1 MFVYFCSTTQS
12 VNSFLCTLKQA
23 PQLCVSGVYY
33 TFPMEIP
40 GGPVLKQ
47 RGAVS
52 YSSLVRAGRG
62 LVWAAVMGHPSPRT
76 FPSEHQRAPGP
87 VLPCGRSCGQQG
99 APAPARSRCLR
110 REGPA
115 RSRVRSRVPAG
126 RRESPVPCPSG
137 AEGEPSPFRSR
148 VRSRVP
154 AGPGWARPQSRPLA
168 TRSSATSRCSALLKC
183 PWSGGRG
190 KPSGCVR
197 QCQELPRQAVGLLSP
212 QAFPKPCAACS
223 DLRRPQRISRRACD
237 TGSQI
242 PSPDR
247 AVPPPWPSAA
257 GPHGWSCA
265 GRAAWK
271 TLLWAV

>member
-110 REGPA
+110 REGPS

-126 RRESPVPCPSG
+126 RRESPAHSG
-137 AEGEPSPFRSR
+137 PVS
-148 VRSRVP
+148 
-154 AGPGWARPQSRPLA
+154 GPM
-168 TRSSATSRCSALLKC
+168 
-183 PWSGGRG
+183 
-190 KPSGCVR
+190 
-197 QCQELPRQAVGLLSP
+197 
-212 QAFPKPCAACS
+212 
-223 DLRRPQRISRRACD
+223 SRR
-237 TGSQI
+237 G
-242 PSPDR
+242 R
-247 AVPPPWPSAA
+247 
-257 GPHGWSCA
+257 A
-265 GRAAWK
+265 GRARSRGRSPHAPAPRPAAARSSNAPGAADGGSRPDACGSAK
-271 TLLWAV
+271 SCPDRLSGSFPPRLSRSPAQPALT